1 MKLFLDSF
9 QNQDTSGD
17 CQKRTCPIYW
27 EHNGMVYPHE
37 RWSDYCII
45 VLEWWTV
52 RLKEIMEGVEKVD
65 LPFMDGPYRISVN
78 RVELT
83 GVELTTRQG
92 ELFATTS
99 IAELVQEV
107 LRGLETTIE
116 AVIIDSGSDD
126 CVKSLSACI
135 EMLKSSSPHTFE

>member
-1 MKLFLDSF
+1 
-9 QNQDTSGD
+9 
-17 CQKRTCPIYW
+17 
-27 EHNGMVYPHE
+27 MVYPHE

-65 LPFMDGPYRISVN
+65 LAFMDGPYRISVN
-78 RVELT
+78 RVDLT

-92 ELFATTS
+92 ELFATIS

-116 AVIIDSGSDD
+116 AVIIDGGSDD
-126 CVKSLSACI
+126 CVKSLRECI
-135 EMLKSSSPHTFE
+135 EVLKSSSPHTFE